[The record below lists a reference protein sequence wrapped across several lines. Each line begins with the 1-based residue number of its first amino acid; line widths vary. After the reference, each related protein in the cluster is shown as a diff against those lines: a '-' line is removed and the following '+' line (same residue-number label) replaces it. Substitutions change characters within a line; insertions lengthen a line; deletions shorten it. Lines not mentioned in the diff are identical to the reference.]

1 MAECTFTNGVLVRL
15 ADFSVYVKF
24 TVIVLGLCC
33 DKSRGLKEVDMS
45 SRKLKKL
52 EKQMNSARSYRD
64 WTEAAIAHDEA
75 SGAKRWRTID
85 QSRQYDY
92 AQIRLRLDH
101 LRSLRVR
108 NDHQAL
114 MFTLNEGIHGNMGG
128 MGRASL
134 YRRANFGTKQLIEQY
149 IDEIDDALRFLAD
162 LDEDVIDIQQK
173 MDFFYRANICYGRSA
188 LMLSGG
194 GVLGFYHLGVVKT
207 LLQQGLLP
215 RVISGASAG
224 SLVAGTVG
232 THTDEELEK
241 FYDPANVHFEAE
253 REASVFSRMFLGAN
267 PQIDVGDLEQI
278 VARLIPD
285 LTFQEAYEKTGRQI
299 SITVAPAEPHQRS
312 RLLNAITSPNVF
324 VRSAVMAS
332 CAVPGV
338 FPPVTLMA
346 RNVHGE
352 AQPYLPTRRWVDGS
366 IADDLP
372 SKRLTRLYSTNHYIV
387 SMVNPVATPFLSRGQ
402 ERSALG
408 KALGSLGVGMG
419 REMLNFYRGVAQRQ
433 GDNWPRFNMLLNGV
447 HALMD
452 QEYSGDIN
460 IIPSFRWYNP
470 AKILSHLTE
479 KELVKLMEAGEHS
492 TYPVVEAIRTCTK
505 ISRTM
510 EEILYRF
517 EYGDLRPK
525 GDEYHRPRASR
536 RRPAPTRADREAMR
550 ETGSQRL
557 ARQPVPGAAGRKP
570 KAPKA
575 KTAKAR
581 GARAKA
587 VRSGR
592 SSGGSASKGT
602 KEGAGPLSSAA

>member
-1 MAECTFTNGVLVRL
+1 
-15 ADFSVYVKF
+15 
-24 TVIVLGLCC
+24 
-33 DKSRGLKEVDMS
+33 MS

-52 EKQMNSARSYRD
+52 EKVMESAVSYGE
-64 WTEAAIAHDEA
+64 WLEAAKAHDEI
-75 SGAKRWRTID
+75 SGAKRWRDVD
-85 QSRQYDY
+85 QSRQYDF
-92 AQIRLRLDH
+92 AQIRLRLDR

-108 NDHQAL
+108 NDYHGL
-114 MFTLNEGIHGNMGG
+114 LFTLNEGIHGNMGG
-128 MGRASL
+128 MGRSSL
-134 YRRANFGTKQLIEQY
+134 YRRARAGTKRLIEQY
-149 IDEIDDALRFLAD
+149 IAEIDDALRFLAD
-162 LDEDVIDIQQK
+162 LDSDEIDIQQK
-173 MDFFYRANICYGRSA
+173 MDFFYRANICFGRSA

-207 LLQQGLLP
+207 LLEQKLLP
-215 RVISGASAG
+215 RVISGSSAG
-224 SLVAGTVG
+224 SLVAGVVG
-232 THTDEELEK
+232 THTDQQLK
-241 FYDPANVHFEAE
+241 RFYDPANVHFEAE
-253 REASVFSRMFLGAN
+253 REASVYSRMFFGKN
-267 PQIDVGDLEQI
+267 PQIDVSDLEQI

-299 SITVAPAEPHQRS
+299 SITVAPAELHQRS

-372 SKRLTRLYSTNHYIV
+372 AKRLSRLYGTNHSIV
-387 SMVNPVATPFLSRGQ
+387 SMVNPIATPFLRG
-402 ERSALG
+402 G
-408 KALGSLGVGMG
+408 KEQSKVTRALGSLGIGMG

-460 IIPSFRWYNP
+460 IVPSFRWYNP
-470 AKILSHLTE
+470 AKILSHLSE
-479 KELVKLMEAGEHS
+479 KELVMLMEAGERS
-492 TYPVVEAIRTCTK
+492 AYPAVESIRTCTM

-510 EEILYRF
+510 EEILHRF
-517 EYGDLRPK
+517 EYGDLRPQ
-525 GDEYHRPRASR
+525 GDRYHRPRSSR

-557 ARQPVPGAAGRKP
+557 EKTSVAPAGKATARPAAREAKKPARRKISKGAA
-570 KAPKA
+570 
-575 KTAKAR
+575 
-581 GARAKA
+581 
-587 VRSGR
+587 
-592 SSGGSASKGT
+592 SSSRESKGG
-602 KEGAGPLSSAA
+602 ERVSDAA

>member
-1 MAECTFTNGVLVRL
+1 MA
-15 ADFSVYVKF
+15 
-24 TVIVLGLCC
+24 
-33 DKSRGLKEVDMS
+33 
-45 SRKLKKL
+45 SRKLKKI
-52 EKQMNSARSYRD
+52 EQAMDGAGTYDD
-64 WTEAAIAHDEA
+64 WVTHALAHDEA
-75 SGAKRWRTID
+75 SGAKRWRDID

-92 AQIRLRLDH
+92 AQIRLRLDR

-108 NDHQAL
+108 NDYQGL

-128 MGRASL
+128 MGRSSL
-134 YRRANFGTKQLIEQY
+134 YRRAKFGTKRLIEQY
-149 IDEIDDALRFLAD
+149 IAEIDDALRFLAD
-162 LDEDVIDIQQK
+162 LDPKIIDVQTK

-207 LLQQGLLP
+207 LMQQGLLP

-224 SLVAGTVG
+224 SLVAGVVG
-232 THTDEELEK
+232 THTDRELAR

-267 PQIDVGDLEQI
+267 AQIDVGDLEQI

-312 RLLNAITSPNVF
+312 RLLNAITSPTVF

-372 SKRLTRLYSTNHYIV
+372 AKRLSRLYSTNHYIV
-387 SMVNPVATPFLSRGQ
+387 SMVNPIATPFLNGGRD
-402 ERSALG
+402 RSAMSR
-408 KALGSLGVGMG
+408 ALGSLGIGLS
-419 REMLNFYRGVAQRQ
+419 REVLNFYRGVAQRQ
-433 GDNWPRFNMLLNGV
+433 GDNWPRFNILLNGV
-447 HALMD
+447 HALLD

-460 IIPSFRWYNP
+460 IVPRFRWYNP
-470 AKILSHLTE
+470 AKILSHLSE
-479 KELVKLMEAGEHS
+479 RELVALMGAGERSAFPH
-492 TYPVVEAIRTCTK
+492 VEAIRTCTR

-510 EEILYRF
+510 EEILHRF
-517 EYGDLRPK
+517 EYGDLRPQ
-525 GDEYHRPRASR
+525 GDSYHRPRASR

-557 ARQPVPGAAGRKP
+557 DRPPAR
-570 KAPKA
+570 APKA
-575 KTAKAR
+575 RKK
-581 GARAKA
+581 
-587 VRSGR
+587 
-592 SSGGSASKGT
+592 
-602 KEGAGPLSSAA
+602 SSAAPARKRPSKPGAKAAA